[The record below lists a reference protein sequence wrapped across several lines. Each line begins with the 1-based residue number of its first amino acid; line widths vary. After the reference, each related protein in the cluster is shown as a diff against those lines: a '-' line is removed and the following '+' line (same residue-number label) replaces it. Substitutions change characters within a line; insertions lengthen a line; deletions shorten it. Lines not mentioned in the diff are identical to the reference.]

1 MKDDVYFVPHP
12 SSLILSSMYVELH
25 VHSNFSLLDGAD
37 HPETLVRRAA
47 ELGMPALALTDHD
60 NVYGAVRF
68 LQAAREAGIRP
79 ILGAELT
86 LAARQPDGVAHHLTL
101 LVENED
107 GWHNLCYLISAARR
121 AKPKGQAELPAGELT
136 GCTHGLI
143 ALSGCRRGEI
153 ATLLRQGKRKQAV
166 EAARRYRDLFGPERF
181 CLELQRHYLPGDDY
195 LVPRLAGLAG
205 YLGLGCVA
213 TNNVHYARP
222 ERSRLQ
228 DVLVCIKHLTTL
240 DAAAHLLRGNSEF
253 YLKSAAEM
261 AALFSDYPEALENA
275 GRIAQRC
282 HFELQYG
289 LQDLPHFPTPGGM
302 SDLAY
307 LRRLCEEAL
316 CEKYPGAVTQA
327 REQLN
332 HELTVI
338 QRAGLANYFLIV
350 ADIVRFARSQG
361 IRSQGRGSA
370 ANSIVAYLLHISP
383 IDPLAHALVFER
395 FLSDER
401 RAVPDIDLDFES
413 ERREEVVQYI
423 YKTYGPSHVA
433 MACTHVTFR
442 TRSAVRDV
450 GKALGLS
457 PNIIAAAAHTLD
469 SQQPPA
475 SLEPADQAP
484 LQLLLDLSRQIEDSP
499 RHLGLHSGGMVIT
512 VRPLMS
518 RVPTEPAA
526 MEGKVVVQWDKEA
539 LEAVGLVKIDVLGLR
554 MLSAITEAAALVATA
569 TGEAPDLDNLTFD
582 DPQVYRMI
590 AQADTLGVFQV
601 ESRAQVQM
609 LPKLKPRTFNDLI
622 IAISLIRPGPVQGNM
637 VQPFLKRRLGLE
649 PVTYLHPLLEPALQ
663 ETLGIVL
670 FQEHV
675 LKIARDLTGFTAGQG
690 EQLRRA
696 LGAKRAEEAIRR
708 FRDDFL
714 VGAQKKGVPLAIA
727 EQVFEQLAAFGGYS
741 FAKSHAASFAVI
753 VYQSAWLKHY
763 HFEAFYAALL
773 NTHPGFWPPAIL
785 VNEIQRR
792 GGNVLGVDIHKSEAK
807 CTLEGKAIRLGLNDV
822 KGLGE
827 AHIKRIVACRQER
840 PFTDLSDFCRRTRI
854 GRRVVEN
861 LILAGAMD
869 GWGLPR
875 RQLVWQLGTLSHREA
890 GLDLHFAEDG
900 TSLPPMTEAE
910 RTLAEQEVMG
920 VSTGPQIMSFYRE
933 WLTANGIVGSR
944 QLAACPN
951 GKRVRVAGLLV
962 VHQAPPT
969 AKNFH
974 FLTLEDEAGMIN
986 IVVRPR
992 VYRRFRRIIRTA
1004 HLLVVA
1010 GTMQHEASVINV
1022 LASHFAQLDR
1032 VSFTQS

>member
-1 MKDDVYFVPHP
+1 
-12 SSLILSSMYVELH
+12 MYVELH
-25 VHSNFSLLDGAD
+25 AHSNFSLLDGAD
-37 HPETLVRRAA
+37 HPETLVQRAA

-60 NVYGAVRF
+60 NVYGAVKF

-86 LAARQPDGVAHHLTL
+86 LAGGYHLTL

-107 GWHNLCYLISAARR
+107 GWHNLCYLISAAQR
-121 AKPKGQAELPAGELT
+121 AKPKGQAELPERELI
-136 GCTHGLI
+136 GCTNGLI
-143 ALSGCRRGEI
+143 GLSGCQHGEI
-153 ATLLRQGKRKQAV
+153 ATLLRQGQRQQAV
-166 EAARRYRDLFGPERF
+166 KAARRYHDLFGPDRF
-181 CLELQRHYLPGDDY
+181 WIELQRHHLPGDDY
-195 LVPRLAGLAG
+195 LVPRSAGLAG
-205 YLGLGCVA
+205 YMGLGCVV

-228 DVLVCIKHLTTL
+228 DVLVCIKHLTML
-240 DAAAHLLRGNSEF
+240 DSATHLLRGNSEF
-253 YLKSAAEM
+253 YLKSAADM
-261 AALFSDYPEALENA
+261 TALFPDYPEALENA
-275 GRIAQRC
+275 GRIAERC
-282 HFELQYG
+282 DFELQYG

-316 CEKYPGAVTQA
+316 CEKYPGTVNQA

-350 ADIVRFARSQG
+350 ADLVRFAYNQG
-361 IRSQGRGSA
+361 IRCQGRGSA
-370 ANSIVAYLLHISP
+370 ANSIVAYLLNISP
-383 IDPLAHALVFER
+383 VDPLSHSLVFER

-401 RAVPDIDLDFES
+401 RVVPDIDLDFES
-413 ERREEVVQYI
+413 GDKREKVIQYI
-423 YKTYGPSHVA
+423 YETYGPTHVA
-433 MACTHVTFR
+433 MACTYVTFR
-442 TRSAVRDV
+442 ARSAVRDV
-450 GKALGLS
+450 GKALGLP

-475 SLEPADQAP
+475 SLEPTDQAP
-484 LQLLLDLSRQIEDSP
+484 LQLLLDLSHQIEDYP

-512 VRPLMS
+512 ARPLMS

-526 MEGKVVVQWDKEA
+526 MEGRAVVQWDKEA
-539 LEAVGLVKIDVLGLR
+539 LEEVGLVKIDVLGLR
-554 MLSAITEAAALVATA
+554 MLSAITGAAELVAAA

-582 DPQVYRMI
+582 DPQVYHMI

-601 ESRAQVQM
+601 ESRAQAQI

-622 IAISLIRPGPVQGNM
+622 VAISLIRPGPVQGNM

-675 LKIARDLTGFTAGQG
+675 LKIARDLAGFTAGQG

-714 VGAQKKGVPLAIA
+714 AGAQKKGVPLTVA
-727 EQVFEQLAAFGGYS
+727 EQVFEQLTAFGGYS

-753 VYQSAWLKHY
+753 VYQSAWLKQY

-785 VNEIQRR
+785 VNEVQRR
-792 GGNVLGVDIHKSEAK
+792 GGKVLGVDIYQSEAK
-807 CTLEGKAIRLGLNDV
+807 CTLEGKAIRLGLNYV

-827 AHIKRIVACRQER
+827 AHIKRILACRQER

-861 LILAGAMD
+861 LILAGTMD
-869 GWGLPR
+869 EWGLPR
-875 RQLVWQLGTLSHREA
+875 RQLVWQLGKLSYREDR
-890 GLDLHFAEDG
+890 LDLHFADDG
-900 TSLPPMTEAE
+900 LSLPPMSEAE
-910 RTLAEQEVMG
+910 QMLAEQEMMG

-933 WLTANGIVGSR
+933 WLTTNGILGSR
-944 QLAACPN
+944 QLATCPN
-951 GKRVRVAGLLV
+951 GQHVRVAGLLV

-974 FLTLEDEAGMIN
+974 FLTLETEDEMIN
-986 IVVRPR
+986 IIVRPQ
-992 VYRRFRRIIRTA
+992 VYKRFEHIIRA
-1004 HLLVVA
+1004 ARLLVVA
-1010 GTMQHEASVINV
+1010 GTVQHEAGVINV
-1022 LASHFAQLDR
+1022 LASRFVQLPGL
-1032 VSFTQS
+1032 